1 MELVDKK
8 YVEGCVCKEIVTDH
22 VRLYEEDIIPEMIK
36 IMGKGIGLAAP
47 QVGMNKRFFIMKYQG
62 EIISCYNPEITF
74 KSKQKKALKE
84 GCLTYPQGIHGTV
97 NIMRPVTVNVKFL
110 DKYGIPKI
118 WKLRGLEV
126 KCFQHELDHLNGITI
141 FNRNGVNHG

>member
-8 YVEGCVCKEIVTDH
+8 YVEGCVCDKLSIFEIQAV
-22 VRLYEEDIIPEMIK
+22 EKNIIPDMIK
-36 IMGKGIGLAAP
+36 IMGRGIGLAAP
-47 QVGMNKRFFIMKYQG
+47 QVGINKRFFIMKYRG
-62 EIISCYNPEITF
+62 EIISCYNPEIIF
-74 KSKQKKALKE
+74 SSKQKKALKE

-97 NIMRPVTVNVKFL
+97 NIMRPCTIGVKFL
-110 DKYGIPKI
+110 DKDSNIKE
-118 WKLRGLEV
+118 WRLRGLES